1 MKRRLTRWGLL
12 FVVAF
17 LLGAAV
23 GGLLS
28 HTLLYKYASL
38 PFRWLVLASPAVGV
52 LLYWW
57 VDSLE
62 ELLGTMSVLIVVA
75 GITTLLAFATP
86 LFLLPSPT
94 VAEQNVLLLDALN
107 RTFMHLGLAAV
118 LVVLGVLVAAVGY
131 RERLV
136 PDRWHGTRGQP
147 NAVLVMLTVTILVIA
162 GVFALPLVRNYGSAV
177 DQRDVEPTVDRA
189 CYFPEEETVYVSI
202 AVPNRLADQLWI
214 DSYLLQ
220 IEGPWEKP
228 VALRGFPHDPIP
240 PDETGYVEAWV
251 EVDGNVSSAMETPVQ
266 VELSG
271 YIYTKAFNEYSTR
284 LDVPPTEVTVRQ
296 CGNESVGT
304 GSHEA

>member
-1 MKRRLTRWGLL
+1 MKRRLARWGLL
-12 FVVAF
+12 FVVAV
-17 LLGAAV
+17 LLGTAV

-38 PFRWLVLASPAVGV
+38 PFRWLVLASPVVGV

-75 GITTLLAFATP
+75 GITTLLAYATP

-136 PDRWHGTRGQP
+136 PDRWHEVRGRP
-147 NAVLVMLTVTILVIA
+147 NATRRERWSPTLRLRELT
-162 GVFALPLVRNYGSAV
+162 GSWLHT
-177 DQRDVEPTVDRA
+177 RPRRMPT
-189 CYFPEEETVYVSI
+189 
-202 AVPNRLADQLWI
+202 
-214 DSYLLQ
+214 
-220 IEGPWEKP
+220 
-228 VALRGFPHDPIP
+228 
-240 PDETGYVEAWV
+240 
-251 EVDGNVSSAMETPVQ
+251 SSARQSPVISQ
-266 VELSG
+266 FSSALHSPDSSSLG
-271 YIYTKAFNEYSTR
+271 
-284 LDVPPTEVTVRQ
+284 
-296 CGNESVGT
+296 
-304 GSHEA
+304 